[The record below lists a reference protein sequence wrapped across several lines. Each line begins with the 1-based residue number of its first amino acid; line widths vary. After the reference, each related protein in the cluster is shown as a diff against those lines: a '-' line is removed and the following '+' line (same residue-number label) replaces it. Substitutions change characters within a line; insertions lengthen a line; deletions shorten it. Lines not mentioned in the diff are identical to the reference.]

1 MSTQL
6 SDVIQEIVDNLD
18 RWKGLNEGQTT
29 QVIILR
35 LLQALGWNIWNPE
48 EVVAQDTSAKGY
60 RPDYILSV
68 RRTPVLVLEVKGLD
82 RTPNNE
88 DRTQVV
94 NYANAQNIRWTILT
108 TGKQWE
114 FFDNTLQAKAPE
126 KRSLLFELDNPSA
139 ARYLE
144 RTLKRDLWEAKEA
157 SAKLARIVEEIRK
170 EIETQQSLTRIEHK
184 LRQALEEG
192 YQHSEKG
199 LRKAI
204 EKELNAN
211 EQELAWAH
219 FDRLLNRLLGGGT
232 PTTASLPPLLHAF
245 RQAVANRAKGPGD
258 GGELPLRIWLNE
270 EPIHTLASWR
280 DFYGALVEALEKTGQ
295 NDILEDMRKQKDI
308 VSSKLERRKRDG
320 KPYEA
325 SAYKPLSQ
333 GQYLFVHL
341 SAERIRKKIRDLL
354 VLLNVPPG
362 TFRVEYEGDFFTL
375 P

>member
-18 RWKGLNEGQTT
+18 RWKGLNEAQTT

-94 NYANAQNIRWTILT
+94 NYANAQNIRWAILT

-184 LRQALEEG
+184 LRVALEEG
-192 YQHSEKG
+192 YQRSEKG
-199 LRKAI
+199 LRKA
-204 EKELNAN
+204 LSTRQNV
-211 EQELAWAH
+211 
-219 FDRLLNRLLGGGT
+219 G
-232 PTTASLPPLLHAF
+232 PPL
-245 RQAVANRAKGPGD
+245 
-258 GGELPLRIWLNE
+258 
-270 EPIHTLASWR
+270 
-280 DFYGALVEALEKTGQ
+280 
-295 NDILEDMRKQKDI
+295 
-308 VSSKLERRKRDG
+308 
-320 KPYEA
+320 
-325 SAYKPLSQ
+325 
-333 GQYLFVHL
+333 
-341 SAERIRKKIRDLL
+341 
-354 VLLNVPPG
+354 
-362 TFRVEYEGDFFTL
+362 
-375 P
+375 